1 MKDRID
7 AIVQA
12 FLDHQAMEETRSYLE
27 RGRPFEGLADDA
39 LGKQWA
45 AAFTAV
51 CADGD
56 DSRHTDLDD
65 LGAELGLRN
74 IERPAHLVHPRAMQA
89 AQERERNSQHE
100 AFGPETE
107 AIGRFMATM
116 EQPKN

>member
-45 AAFTAV
+45 AAFTAGAQTETIV
-51 CADGD
+51 GIPISTIWEPSLACET
-56 DSRHTDLDD
+56 SRGPRTLSI
-65 LGAELGLRN
+65 LGRCRPLRS
-74 IERPAHLVHPRAMQA
+74 A
-89 AQERERNSQHE
+89 
-100 AFGPETE
+100 
-107 AIGRFMATM
+107 
-116 EQPKN
+116 